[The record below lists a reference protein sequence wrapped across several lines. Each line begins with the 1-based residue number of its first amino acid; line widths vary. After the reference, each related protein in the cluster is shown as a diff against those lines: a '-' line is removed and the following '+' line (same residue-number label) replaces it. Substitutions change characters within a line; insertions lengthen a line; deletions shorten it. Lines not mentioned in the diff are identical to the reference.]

1 MFVVRNLSA
10 QFHGS
15 VLFGNSAF
23 RSILLDVLAWFR
35 GSNDDKSFKSGASC
49 FSSLQN
55 SIAWES
61 LSGRS
66 TTHSASNLSTGRSA
80 DVLRVVCRE
89 LEMPPSFIEH
99 ALQSLLGG
107 EGAGKNGEEQVR
119 VNPPS
124 EKMMVSF
131 MARAFRICTQDSKL
145 VVMALDDLHHAD
157 ELSWKVIREIFET
170 VQNVLIIGTS
180 YPSTACKPK
189 VEPEFLETLNHAHKD
204 DGRYVSMALGSL
216 DKEEVTSM
224 IMKTLGLQRKEV
236 KGDLLDGV
244 SIQSGGM
251 PHFVNEILEHIKRQM
266 SVDVDFEISD
276 VSGARNPRS
285 FHILRHPRTNI
296 VLCSKF
302 CR

>member
-1 MFVVRNLSA
+1 
-10 QFHGS
+10 
-15 VLFGNSAF
+15 
-23 RSILLDVLAWFR
+23 VLAWFR

-89 LEMPPSFIEH
+89 LDMSPSFIEH
-99 ALQSLLGG
+99 ALQNLLGG
-107 EGAGKNGEEQVR
+107 ECAVKSGEEEAKVQ
-119 VNPPS
+119 PPS

-131 MARAFRICTQDSKL
+131 MARAFRRCTQDSKL

-180 YPSTACKPK
+180 CPTNACKPK
-189 VEPEFLETLNHAHKD
+189 VEPEFLEALNNAHKEN
-204 DGRYVSMALGSL
+204 GRYVSIGLGSL
-216 DKEEVTSM
+216 NKEEVTSM

-244 SIQSGGM
+244 TIQSGGM

-276 VSGARNPRS
+276 VSGARKPRS
-285 FHILRHPRTNI
+285 LHTLRHPGTNTI
-296 VLCSKF
+296 LCLKF
-302 CR
+302 CRKLTNPLVTWSSNVLTLLTRALEIC